1 MAIKSRSQLNS
12 TRDFT
17 DVIDSIQTCGSH
29 RVELLVDNAA
39 AGSMR
44 SALTAADNGKTF
56 LVPELTSGAQN
67 VYLPAP
73 SSELLGFTVRFITVD
88 QADQVFTLETDV
100 TATKIV
106 ASKPKGDGDNTAAA
120 STTYNSIGFKAAAII
135 GTSFRVTLIST
146 TAAHAWFADRVVE
159 GLAANVGGIDLA

>member
-1 MAIKSRSQLNS
+1 MIKSRSQLND

-17 DVIDSIQTCGSH
+17 DVIDSISTCGSH
-29 RVELLVDNAA
+29 RVELLTDLGA

-44 SALTAADNGKTF
+44 APLTAHDNNKTF

-67 VYLPAP
+67 VFLPAP
-73 SSELLGFTVRFITVD
+73 SSELLGWSVRFITTD
-88 QADQVFTLETDV
+88 AADQVFTLETDI

-146 TAAHAWFADRVVE
+146 TAAHAWFASDVVE

>member
-1 MAIKSRSQLNS
+1 MARKNRTQLS
-12 TRDFT
+12 SVRDFSH
-17 DVIDSIQTCGSH
+17 VLDSIDVPSSN
-29 RVELLVDNAA
+29 RVELLTDLGA

-44 SALTAADNGKTF
+44 ATLSAVDHGRTF
-56 LVPELTSGAQN
+56 LVPELTTGAQN

-73 SSELLGFTVRFITVD
+73 SSDLLGFTVRFITVD

-146 TAAHAWFADRVVE
+146 TAAHAWFASDVIE
-159 GLAANVGGIDLA
+159 GLAANTGGIDLA

>member
-1 MAIKSRSQLNS
+1 MAMKSRTELNNV
-12 TRDFT
+12 RDFKH
-17 DVIDSIQTCGSH
+17 VLDSIEVPGSS
-29 RVELLVDNAA
+29 RVELLTDLGA

-44 SALTAADNGKTF
+44 SALTAADHNKTF
-56 LVPELTSGAQN
+56 LVPELTTGAQN

-73 SSELLGFTVRFITVD
+73 SSDLLGFTVNFITVD

-106 ASKPKGDGDNTAAA
+106 AVKPKGDGDNTAAA

-146 TAAHAWFADRVVE
+146 TAAHSWFASDVIE
-159 GLAANVGGIDLA
+159 GLAANTGGIDLA

>member
-1 MAIKSRSQLNS
+1 MARKNRTQLS
-12 TRDFT
+12 SVRDFSH
-17 DVIDSIQTCGSH
+17 VLDSIDVPSSN
-29 RVELLVDNAA
+29 RVELLTELGA
-39 AGSMR
+39 AGSVR
-44 SALTAADNGKTF
+44 GALTAHDANKTF

-73 SSELLGFTVRFITVD
+73 SSDLLGFTVNFITVD

-106 ASKPKGDGDNTAAA
+106 ASKPDGAGDNTAAA

-135 GTSFRVTLIST
+135 GTSFAVTMIST
-146 TAAHAWFADRVVE
+146 TAAHSWFAHDVIE
-159 GLAANVGGIDLA
+159 GLAANTGGIDLA

>member
-1 MAIKSRSQLNS
+1 MAMKNRTQLGTTKNFS
-12 TRDFT
+12 H
-17 DVIDSIQTCGSH
+17 ILDSIDVPGAS
-29 RVELLVDNAA
+29 RVELLTDLGA

-44 SALTAADNGKTF
+44 GALTAADHNKTF

-67 VYLPAP
+67 VFLPAP
-73 SSELLGFTVRFITVD
+73 SSDLLGFTVRFITVD

-135 GTSFRVTLIST
+135 GTSFRVTMIST
-146 TAAHAWFADRVVE
+146 TAAHCWFASDVIE

>member
-1 MAIKSRSQLNS
+1 MGMKNRTQLGS
-12 TRDFT
+12 TRDFKN
-17 DVIDSIQTCGSH
+17 VLDSISVPGSS
-29 RVELLVDNAA
+29 RVELLTDLGA

-44 SALTAADNGKTF
+44 SPLTAADHGKTF

-100 TATKIV
+100 TETKIV
-106 ASKPKGDGDNTAAA
+106 AVKPKGVCDNTAAA
-120 STTYNSIGFKAAAII
+120 STTYNSIGFKGAAII
-135 GTSFRVTLIST
+135 GTAFSITLIST
-146 TAAHAWFADRVVE
+146 TAAHAWFADRVVD
-159 GLAANVGGIDLA
+159 GLEANTAGIDLA

>member
-1 MAIKSRSQLNS
+1 MGMKNRTQLGS
-12 TRDFT
+12 TRDFKN
-17 DVIDSIQTCGSH
+17 VLDSISVPGSS
-29 RVELLVDNAA
+29 RVELLTDLGA

-44 SALTAADNGKTF
+44 SPLTAADHGKTF

-73 SSELLGFTVRFITVD
+73 SSVLLGFTVNFITVD

-135 GTSFRVTLIST
+135 GTSFRVTMIST
-146 TAAHAWFADRVVE
+146 TAAHCWFASDVIE